1 MRHVIGDRPLVQ
13 RVPLQQ
19 GQHEDMALVTQ
30 YSLNSAES
38 AGLVKMDFLGL
49 SNLTVIEDALEII
62 EAVHK
67 VTIDLDNAP
76 LDDVTTFELLGRG
89 ETTGV
94 FQLESDGMKRYIK
107 ELKPSAFEDIIAMVS
122 LYRPGDGIYQQLNT
136 SEEWH

>member
-122 LYRPGDGIYQQLNT
+122 LYRPGRWNLST
-136 SEEWH
+136 A